1 MVGQDVGKSSSFGVF
16 SLNGAYRLSE
26 QLKLSVGVDNL
37 FDKAYAEHLNL
48 AGNSAFGYP
57 ADAIAINEPGRS
69 LWAKVDFDF

>member
-1 MVGQDVGKSSSFGVF
+1 MQVPMVR
-16 SLNGAYRLSE
+16 AH
-26 QLKLSVGVDNL
+26 VDNL